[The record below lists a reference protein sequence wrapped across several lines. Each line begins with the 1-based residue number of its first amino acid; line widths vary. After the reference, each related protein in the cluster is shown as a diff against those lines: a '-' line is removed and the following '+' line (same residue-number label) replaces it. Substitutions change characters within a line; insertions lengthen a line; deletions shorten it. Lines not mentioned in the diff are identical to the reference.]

1 MLLSSSVQHPNRVR
15 PSASSPAQADSCLLT
30 SQCVCCYPTPPST
43 DSPPTILTCPCQPPQ
58 PPVDMGPRGAA
69 PRIRTNL
76 GQNKVLYRFFSP
88 MVPRALMRAGERK
101 TVEKAE
107 KLSLAVLPLL
117 SRWLG
122 GTNEAVHLGQVR
134 LRPSNGTAYLAGEVP
149 APPIGGQVSARLGA
163 GGFYPI

>member
-1 MLLSSSVQHPNRVR
+1 
-15 PSASSPAQADSCLLT
+15 
-30 SQCVCCYPTPPST
+30 
-43 DSPPTILTCPCQPPQ
+43 
-58 PPVDMGPRGAA
+58 
-69 PRIRTNL
+69 
-76 GQNKVLYRFFSP
+76 
-88 MVPRALMRAGERK
+88 MRAGERK